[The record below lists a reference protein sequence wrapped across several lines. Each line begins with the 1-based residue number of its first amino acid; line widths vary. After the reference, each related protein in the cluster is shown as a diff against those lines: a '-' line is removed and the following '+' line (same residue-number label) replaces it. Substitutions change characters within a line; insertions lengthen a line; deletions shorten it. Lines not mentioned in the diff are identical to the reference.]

1 MSLFARCS
9 EQAWCAWLFKRRFM
23 KFGMVG
29 ASGVVVNLAV
39 LYVCQEFLFSAIA
52 SANMRLNVS
61 LAVAIFFATMN
72 NFYWNRAWTWR
83 DRQHHPDKH
92 LLLHFGQYALAV
104 WIGIALQFILTK
116 LLVLHLHYLIANASA
131 IVLASVFNFLVNNF
145 WTFRHHKPADE
156 MALPNIPELNDGIV
170 QAPVDGTVKK

>member
-1 MSLFARCS
+1 MSLLARLS
-9 EQAWCAWLFKRRFM
+9 RQPVLAWIFKRRFM
-23 KFGMVG
+23 KFGTVG

-39 LYVCQEFLFSAIA
+39 LYVCQEFLFGAIQ

-61 LAVAIFFATMN
+61 LAAAIFCATVN

-104 WIGIALQFILTK
+104 WVGIVLQVILTK

-156 MALPNIPELNDGIV
+156 MALPNIPELDDE
-170 QAPVDGTVKK
+170 AVKK

>member
-1 MSLFARCS
+1 MSLLARWS
-9 EQAWCAWLFKRRFM
+9 QHPLLAWIFKRRFM

-29 ASGVVVNLAV
+29 ASGVVVNLVV
-39 LYVCQEFLFSAIA
+39 LYLCQEFLFSAITA
-52 SANMRLNVS
+52 SGMRLNAS
-61 LAVAIFFATMN
+61 LAVAIFFATAN
-72 NFYWNRAWTWR
+72 NFYWNRAWTWS

-116 LLVLHLHYLIANASA
+116 LLVLHMHYLLANASA

-145 WTFRHHKPADE
+145 WTFRHHKPVDE
-156 MALPNIPELNDGIV
+156 LALPLVPENDDEVG
-170 QAPVDGTVKK
+170 KR

>member
-1 MSLFARCS
+1 MSLLARLSRQPVFA
-9 EQAWCAWLFKRRFM
+9 WIFKRRFM
-23 KFGMVG
+23 KFGTVG

-39 LYVCQEFLFSAIA
+39 LYVCQEFLFGAIQ

-61 LAVAIFFATMN
+61 LAAAIFCATVN

-104 WIGIALQFILTK
+104 WVGIVLQVILTK
-116 LLVLHLHYLIANASA
+116 LLVLHLHYLIANASS

-156 MALPNIPELNDGIV
+156 MALPNIPELGDE
-170 QAPVDGTVKK
+170 AVKK

>member
-1 MSLFARCS
+1 
-9 EQAWCAWLFKRRFM
+9 M

-29 ASGVVVNLAV
+29 ASGVVVNLVV
-39 LYVCQEFLFSAIA
+39 LYLCQEFLFSAITA
-52 SANMRLNVS
+52 SGMRLNAS
-61 LAVAIFFATMN
+61 LAVAIFFATAN
-72 NFYWNRAWTWR
+72 NFYWNRAWTWN

-116 LLVLHLHYLIANASA
+116 LLVLHMHYLLANASA

-145 WTFRHHKPADE
+145 WTFRHHKPVDE
-156 MALPNIPELNDGIV
+156 LALPLVPENDDEV
-170 QAPVDGTVKK
+170 VKR